1 MSGKTAAK
9 VIKFIKENC
18 ALDDEVTSESRFS
31 ELSIDSLSFITA
43 IVEIETYFGIDF
55 DDGFIMSEY
64 ETIENLHGIKKNFF
78 FPFSFSF
85 SLPKCYKED

>member
-1 MSGKTAAK
+1 MNENVSEK
-9 VIKFIKENC
+9 IIELIKENC
-18 ALDDEVTSESRFS
+18 ALDDEVTYNTRFS

-64 ETIENLHGIKKNFF
+64 EIIEDFIKFVEEK
-78 FPFSFSF
+78 
-85 SLPKCYKED
+85 LDEKHKC

>member
-1 MSGKTAAK
+1 MNENVSEK
-9 VIKFIKENC
+9 IIELIKENC
-18 ALDDEVTSESRFS
+18 ALDDEVTSGSKFS

-64 ETIENLHGIKKNFF
+64 ETIEDFIKFVEEK
-78 FPFSFSF
+78 
-85 SLPKCYKED
+85 LDEKHKC

>member
-1 MSGKTAAK
+1 MNENVSEK
-9 VIKFIKENC
+9 IIELIKENC
-18 ALDDEVTSESRFS
+18 ALDDEVTYNTEFS

-64 ETIENLHGIKKNFF
+64 ETIEDFIKFVEEK
-78 FPFSFSF
+78 
-85 SLPKCYKED
+85 LDEKHKC

>member
-1 MSGKTAAK
+1 MNENVSEK
-9 VIKFIKENC
+9 IIELIKENC
-18 ALDDEVTSESRFS
+18 ALDDEVTYNTEFS

-64 ETIENLHGIKKNFF
+64 ETIENFIKFVEEK
-78 FPFSFSF
+78 
-85 SLPKCYKED
+85 LDEKHKC

>member
-1 MSGKTAAK
+1 MNENVSEK
-9 VIKFIKENC
+9 IIELIKENC
-18 ALDDEVTSESRFS
+18 ALDDEVTYNTRFS

-64 ETIENLHGIKKNFF
+64 ETIEDFIKFVEEK
-78 FPFSFSF
+78 
-85 SLPKCYKED
+85 LDEKHKC

>member
-1 MSGKTAAK
+1 MCRKK
-9 VIKFIKENC
+9 IIELIKENC
-18 ALDDEVTSESRFS
+18 ALDDEVTYNTRFA

-64 ETIENLHGIKKNFF
+64 EIIEDFIKFVEEKIDEKH
-78 FPFSFSF
+78 
-85 SLPKCYKED
+85 KC

>member
-1 MSGKTAAK
+1 MNENVSGKIIE
-9 VIKFIKENC
+9 VIKENC
-18 ALDDEVTSESRFS
+18 ALDDEVTYNTEFS

-64 ETIENLHGIKKNFF
+64 ETIEDFIKFVEEK
-78 FPFSFSF
+78 
-85 SLPKCYKED
+85 LDEKHKC

>member
-1 MSGKTAAK
+1 MNENVSEK
-9 VIKFIKENC
+9 IIELIKENC
-18 ALDDEVTSESRFS
+18 ALDDEVTYNTRFA

-64 ETIENLHGIKKNFF
+64 EIIEDFIKFVEEKIDEKH
-78 FPFSFSF
+78 
-85 SLPKCYKED
+85 KC

>member
-43 IVEIETYFGIDF
+43 IVEIETYFGIDC

-64 ETIENLHGIKKNFF
+64 ETIEDFIKFVEEK
-78 FPFSFSF
+78 
-85 SLPKCYKED
+85 LDEKHKC